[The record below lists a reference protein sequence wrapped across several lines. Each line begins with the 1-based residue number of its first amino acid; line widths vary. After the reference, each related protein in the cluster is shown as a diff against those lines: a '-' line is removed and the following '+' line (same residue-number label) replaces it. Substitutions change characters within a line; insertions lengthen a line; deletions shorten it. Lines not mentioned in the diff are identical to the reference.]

1 MNKIILTAVLSMSLI
16 GCGKQPVSIKK
27 EIKKGDVK
35 MSEVLTI
42 NDGNFENVTKTG
54 VTLVDFWAPWCGPCK
69 MQIPIL
75 DEVAKEIGDSATIA
89 KMNVDDNQII
99 PRKFEVSTIPTL
111 IIFKDGVEIKRFVG
125 VQQKTDLV
133 NAIKDCL

>member
-111 IIFKDGVEIKRFVG
+111 IIFKDGEEVRKFVG

>member
-89 KMNVDDNQII
+89 KMNVDENRTI
-99 PRKFEVSTIPTL
+99 PQKFGVSSIPTL
-111 IIFKDGVEIKRFVG
+111 IIFKDGEEVRKFVG